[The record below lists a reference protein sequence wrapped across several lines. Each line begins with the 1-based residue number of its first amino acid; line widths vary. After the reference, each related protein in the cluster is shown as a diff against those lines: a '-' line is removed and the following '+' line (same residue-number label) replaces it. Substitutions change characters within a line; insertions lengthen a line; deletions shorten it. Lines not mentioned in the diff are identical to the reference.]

1 MRTRRGIGFVVAA
14 AMTWG
19 TWSVFVRPASVSVL
33 VSAPIVFAIMGL
45 AALPLAWRESKARWD
60 RTTAWL
66 LVGNTLFDALN
77 VVTFFAAIQ
86 NTTLAIAVMTHY
98 AAPVIIAIA
107 APRIDKVRVRG
118 AIPAA
123 LVALIG
129 LAIVLEPW
137 RGGLTDGTRDALVGG
152 ALGLASAFCYAGNV
166 FVVRR
171 LAERIGNGRALAFHS
186 ILAAIVLAP
195 FAWLDGDGLRGIA
208 SLGWL
213 AMGAVLCGTAAG
225 YIYIIGLRETG
236 SARAGVLAFAEPIVA
251 VVVGALVWHEAI
263 HPAAAIGGVLVLA
276 AGIHVARQA
285 R

>member
-1 MRTRRGIGFVVAA
+1 
-14 AMTWG
+14 
-19 TWSVFVRPASVSVL
+19 VL
-33 VSAPIVFAIMGL
+33 DSAYPGA
-45 AALPLAWRESKARWD
+45 
-60 RTTAWL
+60 
-66 LVGNTLFDALN
+66 
-77 VVTFFAAIQ
+77 
-86 NTTLAIAVMTHY
+86 H
-98 AAPVIIAIA
+98 
-107 APRIDKVRVRG
+107 G

-123 LVALIG
+123 LVALVG

-137 RGGLTDGTRDALVGG
+137 RGLTDGARNALVGG

-186 ILAAIVLAP
+186 ILAAILLAP
-195 FAWLDGDGLRGIA
+195 FAWLDADGLNGIA

-251 VVVGALVWHEAI
+251 VIVGALVWHEAI